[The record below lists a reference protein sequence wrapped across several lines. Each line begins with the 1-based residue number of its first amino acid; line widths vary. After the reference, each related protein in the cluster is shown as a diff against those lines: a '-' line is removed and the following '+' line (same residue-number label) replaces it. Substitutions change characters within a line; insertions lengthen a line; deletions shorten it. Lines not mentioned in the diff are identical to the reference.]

1 MLMAALAG
9 AGPGLAGSAH
19 AQDAPAGGRSG
30 HAAEA
35 LPGQARPSGNA
46 GGEPARAGA
55 PAAPQAAAASP
66 AAREFDI
73 APGRLA
79 RVLQQIAS
87 QGGVLVYFDPAV
99 VGEARGPGLR
109 GRYTPDQAFAAV
121 LLDHGLEA
129 RETQPGSYHVI
140 RIATAATAV
149 LPTVQV
155 QARPLAGDADALVA
169 RQTTTGTKTETDL
182 LSNPQSVSVIT
193 QRDMRD
199 RNSASV
205 VQALQYTPGVQIN
218 NYGGNEIRND
228 WIVLRGFDAKLG
240 GDYRD
245 GLSQMPYDQIRPRLP
260 AYALESIEVLRG
272 PSSSLYG
279 QASAGGL
286 VNRTT
291 KRPTEEPMGEVALEL
306 GSYDHRQAYLDL
318 GGPIGAGGTSLYR
331 LTATARESGTQDEYS
346 SGHRYRDNLAYV
358 APAYTWRS
366 ADTRITVLLH
376 YQHDRN
382 DGESRSYYPWRTLVG
397 DYAYDGYDRDVA
409 SAGYQFEHRFNR
421 VWTARQNLRYQ
432 HGDMTLRNLYPLAL
446 QADGRT
452 LSRYLVDAREA
463 MHGLAVDNQ
472 LEGRFDDGLGL
483 SHTLLL
489 GVDYRRV
496 QGWQTYK
503 QGPAPDLDLDDPV
516 YGLALPLPGTLATF
530 LDLKQTS
537 TQWGVYAQD
546 QIRHGDWTLTLSGRH
561 DSVDDQTIDH
571 LRQTRTEQRDHAF
584 TGRAGLSYEAVP
596 GVSPYVSY
604 ATSFMPQLGVDYA
617 GTPFTPAKAQQVEAG
632 IKIQPPDADAI
643 YTLAAFDLRQRDGLT
658 PDPSHDGFSV
668 QSAETRSRGVELQ
681 AKASFARGWDVLAAY
696 TYNDVTNTRS
706 NDGGQGKTPIVTP
719 RHMASLWL
727 QHRFAG
733 GHARGWRAA
742 LGLRYVGTTWVD
754 VQNTM
759 KNAPATLLDASVGYE
774 TGAWR
779 FSVDVTNVMNKETV
793 VCRNDRLNCRYGI
806 DRTVMATAAYRF

>member
-1 MLMAALAG
+1 MTRRGDAPSRYGKSWRHTARGWIVTASLVAGLGGLWPDLAG
-9 AGPGLAGSAH
+9 RAH
-19 AQDAPAGGRSG
+19 AQPAPSGGN
-30 HAAEA
+30 AA
-35 LPGQARPSGNA
+35 ARPA
-46 GGEPARAGA
+46 IDTHPRL
-55 PAAPQAAAASP
+55 
-66 AAREFDI
+66 RFDI
-73 APGRLA
+73 GPDRLA
-79 RVLQQIAS
+79 RVVQAIAS
-87 QGGVLVYFDPAV
+87 QAGVLLYFDPSL
-99 VGEARGPGLR
+99 VGDAASDGLH
-109 GRYTPDQAFAAV
+109 GRYTLDQAFAAV
-121 LLDHGLEA
+121 LSDRGLEA
-129 RETQPGSYHVI
+129 RQDRAGSYHIV
-140 RIATAATAV
+140 RLPATDSAV

-155 QARPLAGDADALVA
+155 QARPIVDNADSLVA
-169 RQTTTGTKTETDL
+169 RETTTGTKTDTEL
-182 LSNPQSVSVIT
+182 LANPQSVSVIT
-193 QRDMRD
+193 QRDMQA
-199 RNSASV
+199 RNAGSV

-228 WIVLRGFDAKLG
+228 WIVLRGFDAKLT

-260 AYALESIEVLRG
+260 TYALESIEVLRG

-279 QASAGGL
+279 QVSAGGL

-291 KRPTEEPMGEVALEL
+291 KRPPDQPLREVAVEL

-318 GGPIGAGGTSLYR
+318 GGPIDAQDSSLYR
-331 LTATARESGTQDEYS
+331 LTATGREAGTQDEYS

-366 ADTRITVLLH
+366 ADTSFTLLLH

-421 VWTARQNLRYQ
+421 TWTARQNLRYQ

-452 LSRYLVDAREA
+452 LSRYLVDASEA
-463 MHGLAVDNQ
+463 MHGVALDNQ
-472 LEGRFDDGLGL
+472 LEGHFDDGLGAN
-483 SHTLLL
+483 HTLLL
-489 GVDYRRV
+489 GIDFRRLE
-496 QGWQTYK
+496 GWQTYK

-516 YGLALPLPGTLATF
+516 YGLHLPVPGTLSTF
-530 LDLKQTS
+530 LDVKQTS
-537 TQWGVYAQD
+537 TQWGLYAQD
-546 QIRHGDWTLTLSGRH
+546 QIRRGDWTLTLSGRH
-561 DSVDDQTIDH
+561 DRYDDQTVDR
-571 LRQTRTEQRDHAF
+571 LEPARTTQRDNAF
-584 TGRAGLSYEAVP
+584 SGRAGLAYEIVP

-604 ATSFMPQLGVDYA
+604 ATSFMPQPGVDYA
-617 GTPFTPAKAQQVEAG
+617 GTPFTPAKARQYEAG
-632 IKIQPPDADAI
+632 LKIQPSDADAL
-643 YTLAAFDLRQRDGLT
+643 YTIAIFDLRQHDSLT
-658 PDPSHDGFSV
+658 PDPLHDGFNV
-668 QSAETRSRGVELQ
+668 QAGEIRSRGLELQ
-681 AKASFARGWDVLAAY
+681 AKATLARTWDILAAY
-696 TYNDVTNTRS
+696 TYNDVTNLRS

-727 QHRFAG
+727 QHRFTEGPAQ
-733 GHARGWRAA
+733 GWRAA
-742 LGLRYVGTTWVD
+742 LGVRYVGTTWID

-759 KNAPATLLDASVGYE
+759 KNAPATMLDASLGYE

-779 FSVDVTNVMNKETV
+779 FSVDVTNLTNKETV